1 MYREEGTGASFA
13 LGLFAGAVIG
23 AGMALLFAPKTGNET
38 RELLGQQYRGLAD
51 RVNEATETLREQ
63 ARERGQQI
71 TSQLSDRVSSVTDRL
86 TAAGDRTGDRSTS
99 GTGSTSDRMSN
110 AAPGV

>member
-23 AGMALLFAPKTGNET
+23 AGVALLFAPKTGSET

-51 RVNEATETLREQ
+51 RVNEATETLRQQ

-71 TSQLSDRVSSVTDRL
+71 TSQLSDRISSVTERATGADRSATDR
-86 TAAGDRTGDRSTS
+86 TAAP
-99 GTGSTSDRMSN
+99 TGSEWNST
-110 AAPGV
+110 APSV

>member
-23 AGMALLFAPKTGNET
+23 AGVALLFAPKTGNET

-51 RVNEATETLREQ
+51 RVTEATETLREQ

-71 TSQLSDRVSSVTDRL
+71 TSQLSDRVSSVTDRM
-86 TAAGDRTGDRSTS
+86 TSSGDRNTS
-99 GTGSTSDRMSN
+99 GPGNTSDRMSN
-110 AAPGV
+110 SAPGV

>member
-23 AGMALLFAPKTGNET
+23 AGVALLFAPKTGTET

-51 RVNEATETLREQ
+51 RVSEATETLRQQ

-71 TSQLSDRVSSVTDRL
+71 TSQLSDRVSSVTDRI
-86 TAAGDRTGDRSTS
+86 TSAADRGASSTDRTS
-99 GTGSTSDRMSN
+99 GTANAEWNST
-110 AAPGV
+110 APSV

>member
-23 AGMALLFAPKTGNET
+23 AGVALLFAPKTGSET

-51 RVNEATETLREQ
+51 RVGEATETLRQQ

-71 TSQLSDRVSSVTDRL
+71 ASQLSDRVSSVADRI
-86 TAAGDRTGDRSTS
+86 TSAAERTSAGTERTSPTSTEWS
-99 GTGSTSDRMSN
+99 SS
-110 AAPGV
+110 APSV

>member
-23 AGMALLFAPKTGNET
+23 AGVALLFAPKAGTET

-51 RVNEATETLREQ
+51 RVTEATESLRQQ

-71 TSQLSDRVSSVTDRL
+71 SSQLSDRISSTTDRL
-86 TAAGDRTGDRSTS
+86 SSAAERGTSAATTMTNTAPS
-99 GTGSTSDRMSN
+99 
-110 AAPGV
+110 V

>member
-1 MYREEGTGASFA
+1 MYREEGTGASFS

-23 AGMALLFAPKTGNET
+23 AGVALLFAPKTGTET

-51 RVNEATETLREQ
+51 RVSDATETLRQQ

-71 TSQLSDRVSSVTDRL
+71 TSQLSDRVSSVTERITSATDRG
-86 TAAGDRTGDRSTS
+86 APSADRTSSAEWNST
-99 GTGSTSDRMSN
+99 
-110 AAPGV
+110 APSV

>member
-23 AGMALLFAPKTGNET
+23 AGVALLFAPKSGTET
-38 RELLGQQYRGLAD
+38 RELLGEQYRGLAN
-51 RVNEATETLREQ
+51 RVSEATETLRQQ

-71 TSQLSDRVSSVTDRL
+71 SSQLSDRVSSVTERISG
-86 TAAGDRTGDRSTS
+86 TDRTASTS
-99 GTGSTSDRMSN
+99 TASTTERMPN
-110 AAPGV
+110 TAPSV

>member
-23 AGMALLFAPKTGNET
+23 AGVALLFAPKTGTET
-38 RELLGQQYRGLAD
+38 REILGEQYRGLAN
-51 RVNEATETLREQ
+51 RVNEATETLRQQ

-71 TSQLSDRVSSVTDRL
+71 SSQLSDRVSSVADRVSSAVDRG
-86 TAAGDRTGDRSTS
+86 TTSATNAA
-99 GTGSTSDRMSN
+99 DRMTN
-110 AAPGV
+110 TAPSV

>member
-23 AGMALLFAPKTGNET
+23 AGVALLFAPKTGSET

-51 RVNEATETLREQ
+51 RVNEATESLRQQ

-71 TSQLSDRVSSVTDRL
+71 TSQLSDRVSSVTDRIASA
-86 TAAGDRTGDRSTS
+86 TDRTVAGGERTASTPS
-99 GTGSTSDRMSN
+99 SEWNST
-110 AAPGV
+110 APSV

>member
-23 AGMALLFAPKTGNET
+23 AGVALLFAPKTGTET

-51 RVNEATETLREQ
+51 RVSEATETLRQQ

-71 TSQLSDRVSSVTDRL
+71 TSQLSDRVSSVTERINAATDR
-86 TAAGDRTGDRSTS
+86 GVTS
-99 GTGSTSDRMSN
+99 AERASSN
-110 AAPGV
+110 AEWNSTAPSV